1 MSPTITFG
9 RVAAET
15 VASEFGL
22 EVRED
27 GYLVDEEGVPVI
39 PSGSDEPMTLEEFAG
54 TGVGSRVFI
63 KDDFNSVSEY
73 VEEHRSDI

>member
-9 RVAAET
+9 QSAAET
-15 VASEFGL
+15 VANEFGL
-22 EVRED
+22 KLGED
-27 GYLVDEEGVPVI
+27 GYLVNEEGDPII

-63 KDDFNSVSEY
+63 ESDFNSVSEY
-73 VEEHRSDI
+73 VEEHRSES